1 MSIRIITDSA
11 SDITQAEA
19 KEMNL
24 TVIPLKTIFG
34 DREYL
39 DGVTLDH
46 ETFYHKLI
54 ESDVLPTT
62 SQIAPFDYE
71 ERFRE
76 AVEQGDEVL
85 CITLSSKL
93 SGCHQSA
100 CIAAGEFPEGK
111 ITVVDSQNVA
121 IGERILIQLA
131 CGLRDEGKT
140 ASEIGDILNR
150 QKGHIRLIALL
161 DTLEYLKKGGRISSA
176 AALAGSLLSIKP
188 VIAIEDGEVA
198 ILGKARGSK
207 NGNNML
213 RDLVEKSGGIH
224 FDMPFALAYT
234 GLEDTLLRKYIA
246 DSASLYEG
254 KTASLPVYPIGST
267 IGTHVGPG
275 AIAVAF
281 FSNN

>member
-19 KEMNL
+19 KELNL

-46 ETFYHKLI
+46 QTFYHKLI

-71 ERFRE
+71 EQFRK

-85 CITLSSKL
+85 CVTVSSKL

-100 CIAAGEFPEGK
+100 RIAADEFPGK
-111 ITVVDSQNVA
+111 VVVVDSLNVA

-131 CGLRDEGKT
+131 CQLRNEGKT
-140 ASEIGDILNR
+140 ATEISEVLNA
-150 QKGHIRLIALL
+150 QKHHIRLIALL

-176 AALAGSLLSIKP
+176 AAMAGSLLSIKP
-188 VIAIEDGEVA
+188 VIAVEGGEVT
-198 ILGKARGSK
+198 ILGKARGSR

-213 RDLVEKSGGIH
+213 RDLVEKSGGIS
-224 FDMPFALAYT
+224 FDMPYALAYT
-234 GLEDTLLRKYIA
+234 GLEDTLLQKYIA
-246 DSASLYEG
+246 DSTSLYEG
-254 KTASLPVYPIGST
+254 KTANLPIYPIGST

>member
-19 KEMNL
+19 KELNL

-34 DREYL
+34 EQEYL

-46 ETFYHKLI
+46 RTFYHKLI

-76 AVEQGDEVL
+76 AVEQGDDVL
-85 CITLSSKL
+85 CITVSSKL
-93 SGCHQSA
+93 SGCYQSA
-100 CIAAGEFPEGK
+100 CIAAEEFPGK
-111 ITVVDSQNVA
+111 VTVVDSLSVA

-131 CGLRDEGKT
+131 CQLRSEGKT
-140 ASEIGDILNR
+140 VVEIRDTLNDR
-150 QKGHIRLIALL
+150 KHHVRLIALL

-176 AALAGSLLSIKP
+176 VALAGSLLSIKP
-188 VIAIEDGEVA
+188 VVAIEDGEVA

-213 RDLVEKSGGIH
+213 MNLVEESGGIC
-224 FDMPFALAYT
+224 FDLPFALAYT
-234 GLEDTLLRKYIA
+234 GLEDTLLQTYIA

-254 KTASLPVYPIGST
+254 KTSSLPVYPIGST

>member
-19 KEMNL
+19 QVQHL

-34 DREYL
+34 EQEYL

-46 ETFYHKLI
+46 RTFYHKLI

-76 AVEQGDEVL
+76 AVEQEDEVL
-85 CITLSSKL
+85 CITVSSKL
-93 SGCHQSA
+93 SGCYQSA
-100 CIAAGEFPEGK
+100 CIAAEEFPGK
-111 ITVVDSQNVA
+111 VTVVDSLSVA

-131 CGLRDEGKT
+131 CQLRSDGKT
-140 ASEIGDILNR
+140 AVEIRDTLNDR
-150 QKGHIRLIALL
+150 KHHVRLIALL

-176 AALAGSLLSIKP
+176 VALAGSLLSIKP
-188 VIAIEDGEVA
+188 VVAIEDGEVA

-207 NGNNML
+207 NGSNML
-213 RDLVEKSGGIH
+213 MNLVEESGGIC
-224 FDMPFALAYT
+224 FDLPFALAYT
-234 GLEDTLLRKYIA
+234 GLEDTLLQKYIA

-254 KTASLPVYPIGST
+254 KTSSLPVYPIGST

-275 AIAVAF
+275 AISVAF

>member
-19 KEMNL
+19 KEMNI

-34 DREYL
+34 DLEYL

-46 ETFYHKLI
+46 ITFYHKLI
-54 ESDVLPTT
+54 EGDVLPTT
-62 SQIAPFDYE
+62 SQISPFDYE

-76 AVEQGDEVL
+76 AVEQGDDVL
-85 CITLSSKL
+85 CITVSSQL

-100 CIAAGEFPEGK
+100 CIAADEFPGK
-111 ITVVDSQNVA
+111 VLVVDSRNVA
-121 IGERILIQLA
+121 IGERILVQLA
-131 CGLRDEGKT
+131 CRLRDEGKSV
-140 ASEIGDILNR
+140 AEIHDLLNEKQR
-150 QKGHIRLIALL
+150 SIRLIALL

-188 VIAIEDGEVA
+188 VIAIENGAVA

-213 RDLVEKSGGIH
+213 RDLVEKNGGIH
-224 FDMPFALAYT
+224 FDLPFALAYT
-234 GLEDTLLRKYIA
+234 GLEDSLLQKYIA
-246 DSASLYEG
+246 DSTSLYEG
-254 KTASLPVYPIGST
+254 KAANLPVYPIGST

>member
-19 KEMNL
+19 KELDL

-34 DREYL
+34 EQEYL

-54 ESDVLPTT
+54 ESDLLPTT
-62 SQIAPFDYE
+62 SQIAPFEYE

-76 AVEQGDEVL
+76 AIEQGDEVL
-85 CITLSSKL
+85 CVTLSSKL

-100 CIAAGEFPEGK
+100 CIAAGEFPGK
-111 ITVVDSQNVA
+111 VVVVDSQNVA

-131 CGLRDEGKT
+131 CQLRGEGKT
-140 ASEIGDILNR
+140 AAEIRDILNEKKR
-150 QKGHIRLIALL
+150 HIRLIALL
-161 DTLEYLKKGGRISSA
+161 DTLEYLKKGGRVSSA

-188 VIAIEDGEVA
+188 VIAVKEGEVA

-207 NGNNML
+207 TGNNML
-213 RDLVEKSGGIH
+213 MDLVNKSGGINIEL
-224 FDMPFALAYT
+224 PFALAYT
-234 GLEDTLLRKYIA
+234 GLDDSLLCKYIG

-254 KTASLPVYPIGST
+254 KTACLPVYPIGST